1 MSPGRQREP
10 HRVTHIFFDVDGT
23 LVDFNASLRSALEA
37 AAEYASQ
44 RLGRIVT
51 PQALHEVRERVF
63 RIHRGKPLAAV
74 RLESFRQFY
83 KERGIDDE
91 AAVLETNRRF
101 FEARDGSLETYPD
114 VVPALEALRARGF
127 VLVAATNGNA
137 ALMRTPVFDYLHAT
151 WGAEEAGISK
161 PHPDFFHGALAKVDA
176 TAASS
181 LMVGDRIDNDV
192 EPAVAVGMSG
202 ILIDR
207 DATVDRANAEFEV
220 IHAMTELPARVL
232 HSSE

>member
-1 MSPGRQREP
+1 MSTEP

-23 LVDFNASLRSALEA
+23 LVDFNASLRAALEA
-37 AAEYASQ
+37 AAQYASQ
-44 RLGRIVT
+44 RLDRIVT
-51 PQALHEVRERVF
+51 PQSLHEVRERVF
-63 RIHRGKPLAAV
+63 RTHRGKPLAAV

-101 FEARDGSLETYPD
+101 FEARDSSLQTFQD
-114 VVPALEALRARGF
+114 VIPALEALRARGF

-176 TAASS
+176 TATSS

-192 EPAVAVGMSG
+192 EPAVAVGMRG

-207 DATVDRANAEFEV
+207 DATVDRAQSEFEV
-220 IHAMTELPARVL
+220 IHALTELPARVL
-232 HSSE
+232 HPTE